1 MLLTGS
7 CREYPFF
14 LLLEIFLR
22 RGETGVLEVSS
33 PEESGYFYIKN
44 GKVKEGQIGTS
55 RGAAAVK
62 LVGRCVDGSFR
73 FKPLEPTDYARV
85 VWQRSFGPNALATD
99 PTSIPVA
106 AVRSKFGHLRSYPA
120 AAYRLPEQALAS
132 LVHGMLRQSLLFPQA
147 VYQSFA
153 KTALFVQQRLVAWTI
168 VGIAFCKRAHPRN
181 KLRSNAARTRDM
193 FSTLDSYRAAAYQS
207 AAQGVASSS
216 QRVFRQLRLDMGTAY
231 LSLSQTAADL
241 LQGVA
246 SSSQRVFRQLRL
258 DTGTAYLSLSQ
269 TTANLLQHTV
279 AWTTA
284 VFAFWKE
291 LELGTRLLRLTKNGF
306 RAWQRELRRD
316 KRRILNYAS
325 GFSFEVSLP
334 TIPKRATIPRATI
347 PATPKK
353 AAIPTIPKRAAI
365 FASLKHGFANNV
377 TFALVVCVLGSV
389 SVFCIYKL
397 FTADQDAM
405 DSGVT
410 IDENFE
416 TQISP
421 TNSAP
426 TSVKPKPRRSKRRST
441 GKKLSVSSLQ
451 EPSAFSRTKGQLLT
465 TIPAQAGE
473 LTENPRD

>member
-7 CREYPFF
+7 FREYPFF

-120 AAYRLPEQALAS
+120 AAYRLPEQAPAS

-147 VYQSFA
+147 VYQSFT
-153 KTALFVQQRLVAWTI
+153 KIALFVQQRLVAWTI

-181 KLRSNAARTRDM
+181 KLRSNVARTRNM

-207 AAQGVASSS
+207 AAQGVASSNQRVFRKLRLNMGTAYLSLSQTTADLLQGVASSS

-231 LSLSQTAADL
+231 LSLSQT
-241 LQGVA
+241 
-246 SSSQRVFRQLRL
+246 
-258 DTGTAYLSLSQ
+258 
-269 TTANLLQHTV
+269 TANLLQHTV

-284 VFAFWKE
+284 AFAFWKE
-291 LELGTRLLRLTKNGF
+291 LEVGTRLLRVTKNGF
-306 RAWQRELRRD
+306 RAWQRALRRD

-325 GFSFEVSLP
+325 GFTFEVSLP
-334 TIPKRATIPRATI
+334 TIPKRAAIPI
-347 PATPKK
+347 VPKR

-365 FASLKHGFANNV
+365 FASLKQGIANNI
-377 TFALVVCVLGSV
+377 TFALVVCLLGSV
-389 SVFCIYKL
+389 SVFCIYQL
-397 FTADQDAM
+397 LTAGQDAM
-405 DSGVT
+405 DSGTT

-465 TIPAQAGE
+465 TIPAQAGQ
-473 LTENPRD
+473 LTENPRDYI